1 MDKLLY
7 FSEIDGICIERM
19 QRIGKFDMNIKHF
32 HNQYEIF
39 YLVKGERQFFFDN
52 RSYKVKSGSL
62 ILVNENAIHMTRAIS
77 NEDMGHDR
85 IILYVSKEKMKEL
98 DALFP
103 TVNLVKFFREQYG
116 VFYLTPEQQQ
126 QFIEFYEYLKN
137 EFDNKDS
144 NSDVIIALKVV
155 TYFIEFMRKNQ
166 AHKLIDVKS
175 STSSKYKTIYAVS
188 DYISEHYIESLSL
201 ESLANHFFLSK
212 YYLCRSFK
220 EITGYGINEY
230 IHIHRIK
237 KAKQLLEETSLS
249 ISEISQAIG
258 YESLT
263 HFEKVFK
270 TYMTISPLKYR
281 KTLNIVTYTNDI
293 PVSSSLLIHQS

>member
-39 YLVKGERQFFFDN
+39 YLLEGERQFFFDN
-52 RSYKVKSGSL
+52 RSYKVNSGSL
-62 ILVNENAIHMTRAIS
+62 ILVNENAIHMTRASS
-77 NEDMGHDR
+77 NEEMGHDR
-85 IILYVSKEKMKEL
+85 IILYITKEKMKEL

-103 TVNLVKFFREQYG
+103 NTNLVKFFREQYG
-116 VFYLTPEQQQ
+116 VFHLTPKQQK
-126 QFIEFYEYLKN
+126 QFLEFYEALKA
-137 EFDNKDS
+137 EFDSKDA
-144 NSDVIIALKVV
+144 NSDTMIALKVV
-155 TYFIEFMRKNQ
+155 MYFIEFMRKNQ
-166 AHKLIDVKS
+166 AHKLIDVAS
-175 STSSKYKTIYAVS
+175 NISPKYKTIYAVS
-188 DYISEHYIESLSL
+188 DYISEHYTESLSL

-220 EITGYGINEY
+220 EVTGYGINEY
-230 IHIHRIK
+230 VHIHRIQ

-249 ISEISQAIG
+249 ISEISQAMG

-263 HFEKVFK
+263 HFDKIFK
-270 TYMTISPLKYR
+270 TYMTMSPLKYR

>member
-39 YLVKGERQFFFDN
+39 YLLEGERQFFFDN
-52 RSYKVKSGSL
+52 RSYKVNSGSL
-62 ILVNENAIHMTRAIS
+62 ILVNENAIHMTRASS
-77 NEDMGHDR
+77 NEEMGHDR
-85 IILYVSKEKMKEL
+85 IILYITKEKMKEL

-103 TVNLVKFFREQYG
+103 NTNLVKFFREQYG
-116 VFYLTPEQQQ
+116 VFHLTPQQQ
-126 QFIEFYEYLKN
+126 KQFLEFYEALKA
-137 EFDNKDS
+137 EFDNKDT
-144 NSDVIIALKVV
+144 NSDTMIALKFIM
-155 TYFIEFMRKNQ
+155 YFIEFMRKNQ
-166 AHKLIDVKS
+166 AHKLIDVAS
-175 STSSKYKTIYAVS
+175 NISPKYKTIYAVS
-188 DYISEHYIESLSL
+188 DYISEHYTESLSL

-220 EITGYGINEY
+220 EVTGYGINEY
-230 IHIHRIK
+230 VHIHRIQ

-249 ISEISQAIG
+249 ISEISQAMG
-258 YESLT
+258 YDSLT
-263 HFEKVFK
+263 HFDKIFK
-270 TYMTISPLKYR
+270 TYMTMSPLKYR